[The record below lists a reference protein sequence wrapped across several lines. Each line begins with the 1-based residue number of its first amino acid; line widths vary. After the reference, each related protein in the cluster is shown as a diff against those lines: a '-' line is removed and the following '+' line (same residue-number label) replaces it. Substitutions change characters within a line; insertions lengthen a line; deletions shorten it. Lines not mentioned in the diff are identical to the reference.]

1 MQWKSDDLETAKQI
15 PLAETKK
22 QKQLL
27 KETHTWK
34 QRKCFQTQYAQLL
47 GQKWTLVLKQGSRK
61 LYTCF
66 LPIMICFPSFFP
78 RVLVCDS
85 NKGSSPFV
93 RIFDFIHLFHKLVFT
108 FCLLLCSLVFYFFKT
123 GVFNFFCGRFLCHFF
138 HFTDFQSKPG
148 KKMKQNHKRRQNGDL
163 VSQSRDFTS
172 KRFEPWY
179 F

>member
-1 MQWKSDDLETAKQI
+1 
-15 PLAETKK
+15 
-22 QKQLL
+22 
-27 KETHTWK
+27 
-34 QRKCFQTQYAQLL
+34 
-47 GQKWTLVLKQGSRK
+47 
-61 LYTCF
+61 
-66 LPIMICFPSFFP
+66 MICFPSFFP

-148 KKMKQNHKRRQNGDL
+148 KKNEKNINVDKMGIWSVNVGILPAKGSNHDIFRDSDL
-163 VSQSRDFTS
+163 TNWVLD
-172 KRFEPWY
+172 
-179 F
+179 